1 MVGEH
6 SFLQAEMRREVL
18 QLESM
23 PSNKP
28 QKPLIPLQTELW
40 HYILR
45 ELMGKVSESVSSVKS
60 ALVILVQGGN
70 GIKEAKTHSMERT
83 QDTKVKQS
91 FISPATYFLWLPAH
105 MKTSSNSRLRIR
117 PSFDRTMYLLSFF
130 FGKRRLWASHVSL
143 CAAAVK

>member
-1 MVGEH
+1 
-6 SFLQAEMRREVL
+6 MRREVL
-18 QLESM
+18 QLEFM

-40 HYILR
+40 RYILR

-70 GIKEAKTHSMERT
+70 RIKEAKMHSMERT

-91 FISPATYFLWLPAH
+91 FNSPTTCFL
-105 MKTSSNSRLRIR
+105 
-117 PSFDRTMYLLSFF
+117 
-130 FGKRRLWASHVSL
+130 
-143 CAAAVK
+143 